1 MKINLK
7 TAKEIKELKGFGAS
21 AAWWSTAVPDEKTA
35 RNLAELL
42 YGNSGLKL
50 NIYRYNV
57 GGGYEKDNCRVDNP
71 WRNIESFMDKDG
83 NYDFSKDAN
92 AVRMMRCALDTG
104 NVDTL
109 VFFANSP
116 HFIHTHTKQASGGFT
131 EHFSNLR
138 KECYGDFAKYFLDI
152 TEHFISEGYPVK
164 YISPINEPQ
173 WKWGGEHVWQEGCH
187 YEPEEVRD
195 CLHAFAEEL
204 EKRKTPVMLYAPESG
219 CISDHTKEYWNLIKN
234 DELIMKHLG
243 VFAYHSY
250 HDDDNDKS
258 KKDFGEWAE
267 NNLGKLRLDM
277 SEWCE
282 LPCRHDIDDIGGTLK
297 MIRIIGED
305 LIFSRAESWTAWVAV
320 NQMGSSP
327 DGKSYSDGLLAAT
340 DDFLTY
346 RTAARYRA
354 MAHFSKFI
362 SKNAVSLQTGNEKS
376 LGLSSFLFK
385 NTDGRF
391 VLVCTNQSNR
401 TRTVETDKNHS
412 ITEIYRTPGS
422 DDFSAEIP
430 EDCHKTYIPPHS
442 AATIIME

>member
-1 MKINLK
+1 MKINVK
-7 TAKEIKELKGFGAS
+7 TAKEIKGLKGFGAS
-21 AAWWSTAVPDEKTA
+21 AAWWSTAVPNEKTA
-35 RNLAELL
+35 KELARLL
-42 YGNSGLKL
+42 YGDDGLRL

-71 WRNIESFMDKDG
+71 WRNIESFMDKG
-83 NYDFSKDAN
+83 GSFDFSKDAN

-116 HFIHTHTKQASGGFT
+116 HFIHTHSKQASGGFT

-152 TEHFISEGYPVK
+152 TEHFINEGYPVK

-173 WKWGGEHVWQEGCH
+173 WKWGGDSVWQEGCH
-187 YEPEEVRD
+187 YEPEDVRD

-204 EKRKTPVMLYAPESG
+204 EKRKTPVTLYAPESG
-219 CISDHTKEYWNLIKN
+219 CISDHTKEYWELIKN
-234 DELIMKHLG
+234 DDLIMKHLG

-250 HDDDNDKS
+250 HDDDNDKN
-258 KKDFGEWAE
+258 KKEWGEWAKD
-267 NNLGKLRLDM
+267 NLGGLRLDM

-305 LIFSRAESWTAWVAV
+305 LIFSRSESWTAWVAV
-320 NQMGSSP
+320 NQLAP
-327 DGKSYSDGLLAAT
+327 LHNGKSYSDGLLAAN
-340 DDFLTY
+340 DDFSEY
-346 RTAARYRA
+346 RQAARYRA
-354 MAHFSKFI
+354 MAHFSKFVD
-362 SKNAVSLQTGNEKS
+362 KNAVSMSTGMEKS
-376 LGLSSFLFK
+376 RRFSSFLFR
-385 NTDGRF
+385 NSDGKY
-391 VLVCTNQSNR
+391 VLVCSNESDR
-401 TRTVETDKNHS
+401 TRTVETGRDCR
-412 ITEIYRTPGS
+412 ITAVYRTPGS
-422 DDFSAEIP
+422 DDFSPEIP
-430 EDCHKTYIPPHS
+430 ADSHKAYIPPRS

>member
-1 MKINLK
+1 MKINIK

-21 AAWWSTAVPDEKTA
+21 AAWWSTAVPNEKTA
-35 RNLAELL
+35 KVLARLL
-42 YGNSGLKL
+42 YGDDGLRL

-83 NYDFSKDAN
+83 SFDFSKDAN

-116 HFIHTHTKQASGGFT
+116 HFIHTHSKQASGGFT

-173 WKWGGEHVWQEGCH
+173 WKWGGDSVWQEGCH
-187 YEPEEVRD
+187 YEPGDVRD

-219 CISDHTKEYWNLIKN
+219 CISDHTKEYWELIKN

-250 HDDDNDKS
+250 HDDDNDKN
-258 KKDFGEWAE
+258 KKEWGEWAKD
-267 NNLGKLRLDM
+267 NLGGLRLDM

-320 NQMGSSP
+320 NQLGDSP
-327 DGKSYSDGLLAAT
+327 DGKSYSDGLLAAS
-340 DDFLTY
+340 DDFSEY
-346 RTAARYRA
+346 RLAARYRA
-354 MAHFSKFI
+354 MAHFSKFVD
-362 SKNAVSLQTGNEKS
+362 KDAVSMSTGAEKS
-376 LGLSSFLFK
+376 RRFSSFLFRNSNGK
-385 NTDGRF
+385 Y
-391 VLVCTNQSNR
+391 VLVCSNESDGA
-401 TRTVETDKNHS
+401 RTVETGKDCR
-412 ITEIYRTPGS
+412 ITAVYRTPGS
-422 DDFSAEIP
+422 DDFSPEIP
-430 EDCHKTYIPPHS
+430 TDSHKAYIPPRS